1 MEGKPECTA
10 FLSLVPIYQGDQEEN
25 QKTIHTQQGQKY
37 NFFFNKNI
45 SSNLPYSPKHTNQT
59 EAEKLKH

>member
-10 FLSLVPIYQGDQEEN
+10 FLSLVPIYQGDQEQN
-25 QKTIHTQQGQKY
+25 QKTVHTQQGQKY
-37 NFFFNKNI
+37 NFFQQNI
-45 SSNLPYSPKHTNQT
+45 SSNLSYSPKHANQS